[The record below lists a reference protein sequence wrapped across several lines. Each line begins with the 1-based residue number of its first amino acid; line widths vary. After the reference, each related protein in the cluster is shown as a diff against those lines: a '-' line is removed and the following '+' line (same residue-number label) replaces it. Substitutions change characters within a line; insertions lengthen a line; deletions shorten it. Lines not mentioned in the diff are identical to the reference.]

1 MHRAAKRSAH
11 SYAAGLHVG
20 RKRLSFVSL
29 GPVHRVGRR
38 AFTLLHRR
46 GAGRPPQ
53 YYSLHDFDDWVN
65 LSQNGLGDTSIP
77 PASGSACRR
86 LFYCR
91 CSTGS
96 STTVRFSRQSIFER
110 DKSVCQYCGKHFPRT
125 QLTIDHVLP
134 QSRGGGDTWENLV
147 LACLHCN
154 VRKGNR
160 TPDEANMPLLIRP
173 YKPAWMPHF
182 GARVPH
188 DQLDVWKKFVD
199 TSHWGKP
206 VRESAVS

>member
-1 MHRAAKRSAH
+1 MLDGNVLVLNRSWAA
-11 SYAAGLHVG
+11 
-20 RKRLSFVSL
+20 
-29 GPVHRVGRR
+29 VHIASPRR
-38 AFTLLHRR
+38 ALTLLYI
-46 GAGRPPQ
+46 GAARAVHPQ
-53 YYSLHDFDDWVN
+53 YYSLHDFDDWVT
-65 LSQNGLGDTSIP
+65 LSQNGLGGRYVNTTSFRVRVPEVILL
-77 PASGSACRR
+77 S
-86 LFYCR
+86 LFN
-91 CSTGS
+91 GFIHHE
-96 STTVRFSRQSIFER
+96 VRFSRQSIFER

-199 TSHWGKP
+199 TSHWGMP
-206 VRESAVS
+206 VRETAVS